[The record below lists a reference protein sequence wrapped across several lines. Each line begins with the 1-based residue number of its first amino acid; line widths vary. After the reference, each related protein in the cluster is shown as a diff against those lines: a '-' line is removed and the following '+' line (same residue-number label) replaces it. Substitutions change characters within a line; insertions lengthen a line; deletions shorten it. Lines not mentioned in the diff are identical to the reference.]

1 MGDTNVFITALL
13 EDWGRVYFLHDI
25 QLKHTHTHIHTR
37 EKLGLLSKQSIHIRK
52 LFPPKTDMN
61 ERTTKK

>member
-25 QLKHTHTHIHTR
+25 QLKHTHTHIHTASATFHYR
-37 EKLGLLSKQSIHIRK
+37 T
-52 LFPPKTDMN
+52 PKVVSTVY
-61 ERTTKK
+61 